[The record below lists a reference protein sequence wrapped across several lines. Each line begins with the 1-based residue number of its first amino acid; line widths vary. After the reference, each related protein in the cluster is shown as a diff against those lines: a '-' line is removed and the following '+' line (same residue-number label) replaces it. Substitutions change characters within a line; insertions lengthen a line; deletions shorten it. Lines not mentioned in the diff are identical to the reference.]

1 MESIIQII
9 VAIIGSSGI
18 TSLVL
23 LRGKKR
29 TSDTQSYQ
37 LLIDDLNTR
46 MKDALVR
53 MRTLEEELN
62 RFSDENRA
70 LRNENETLRN
80 ENEVLRS
87 ENERLKA
94 SAQ

>member
-37 LLIDDLNTR
+37 LLIDDLNVR
-46 MKDALVR
+46 MKDALER
-53 MRTLEEELN
+53 MRTLEKELD
-62 RFSDENRA
+62 RLSDENR
-70 LRNENETLRN
+70 TLRN

-94 SAQ
+94 SAK

>member
-1 MESIIQII
+1 MESLIQII

-46 MKDALVR
+46 MEEALKR

-62 RFSDENRA
+62 RLSDENRA
-70 LRNENETLRN
+70 LRNENES
-80 ENEVLRS
+80 LRS
-87 ENERLKA
+87 ENDRLKA
-94 SAQ
+94 SAK

>member
-1 MESIIQII
+1 MESLIQII

-37 LLIDDLNTR
+37 LLIDDLNIR
-46 MKDALVR
+46 IKGALER
-53 MRTLEEELN
+53 MRTLEDELN
-62 RFSDENRA
+62 RRSDENRA
-70 LRNENETLRN
+70 LRNENETLRS
-80 ENEVLRS
+80 ENQFLRS
-87 ENERLKA
+87 ENELLKA

>member
-1 MESIIQII
+1 MESLIQII

-46 MKDALVR
+46 MAEALKR

-62 RFSDENRA
+62 RLSDENRT
-70 LRNENETLRN
+70 LRNENET
-80 ENEVLRS
+80 LRS